1 MQRMEIHFII
11 DCHGNI
17 QSVVKGVKGNG
28 CKVLIEDIKKLGQT
42 VNESPT
48 GEFTRKR
55 TKYDCSSNDG
65 KAFIDSTG
73 WQRG

>member
-28 CKVLIEDIKKLGQT
+28 CKSLAREIKNLGQM
-42 VNESPT
+42 VHESPT
-48 GEFTRKR
+48 GEFFETEQKAIIR
-55 TKYDCSSNDG
+55 TNLNK
-65 KAFIDSTG
+65 
-73 WQRG
+73 

>member
-48 GEFTRKR
+48 GEFFETEQDAIVQARLSR
-55 TKYDCSSNDG
+55 
-65 KAFIDSTG
+65 
-73 WQRG
+73 

>member
-42 VNESPT
+42 VNKFPT
-48 GEFTRKR
+48 GELFETEQ
-55 TKYDCSSNDG
+55 
-65 KAFIDSTG
+65 KAIIRNNLNK
-73 WQRG
+73 QRNQ

>member
-48 GEFTRKR
+48 GEFFETEQKAIIR
-55 TKYDCSSNDG
+55 TNLK
-65 KAFIDSTG
+65 
-73 WQRG
+73 Q

>member
-11 DCHGNI
+11 DSQGNI

-42 VNESPT
+42 VHESPT
-48 GEFTRKR
+48 GEFLEKEQNTIIQATTARL
-55 TKYDCSSNDG
+55 S
-65 KAFIDSTG
+65 
-73 WQRG
+73 

>member
-1 MQRMEIHFII
+1 MQRMELHFII

-48 GEFTRKR
+48 GELFETEQKAIIR
-55 TKYDCSSNDG
+55 TNLN
-65 KAFIDSTG
+65 
-73 WQRG
+73 Q